1 MSMTSGDQLTPRNK
15 SYEEKFAERLA
26 KRQAGRAPLKE
37 GKVFEHGPAKFV
49 FMFIIGFVIITHVA
63 ILIVMMASGM
73 H

>member
-1 MSMTSGDQLTPRNK
+1 MASDIDRAGV
-15 SYEEKFAERLA
+15 A
-26 KRQAGRAPLKE
+26 KAYGRWAPVYDLVF

-49 FMFIIGFVIITHVA
+49 FMFVIGFVVITHVA